1 MAHDKR
7 AIHMDLQIRELH
19 LSDEHLVSALG
30 LDQGQKEFSGGPTR
44 ELLDRLRSSPH
55 PFAVHPFIVV
65 NHESTIGFFVL
76 REAPAL
82 PAWAM
87 AGVMTLHNFRIGTQF
102 QRQGLGSAAVRKA
115 AQWVGDNRPGISRL
129 MLSVNTQN
137 KPAAALYQ
145 SCGFSFTGASFEGR
159 IGRERIMAGDIAT
172 IRAEC

>member
-1 MAHDKR
+1 
-7 AIHMDLQIRELH
+7 MDLQIRELL

-30 LDQGQKEFSGGPTR
+30 LDQGQEEFSGGPTT
-44 ELLDRLRSSPH
+44 ELFDRLRSSPH
-55 PFAVHPFIVV
+55 PSAVHPFIMI
-65 NHESTIGFFVL
+65 NHASTIGFFIL

-82 PAWAM
+82 PVWAM
-87 AGVMTLHNFRIGTQF
+87 PDVMTLHNFRIGAHF

-137 KPAAALYQ
+137 KPADALYQ

-159 IGRERIMAGDIAT
+159 IGPERIMAGEIAA
-172 IRAEC
+172 ILAQR